1 MHEIVERD
9 GERSLSLSI
18 VAVAILL
25 STTPSPSY
33 HRPIMSLKV
42 GIVGLPNVGKSTLF
56 KALTRKP
63 VDINNYPFCTIEP
76 NVGIVEV
83 PDERMAKLSALSGS
97 KKLIPAVVEFVDIA
111 GLVKGASEGEGLGNK
126 FLANIR
132 EVDAI
137 VQVVRAFPAQGG
149 SASGGEIIHVY
160 ETVNPVRDIDII
172 NTELMLADL
181 ETLAKRKI
189 KTAKDMRG
197 GDKDAILELA
207 LIERLETELSNG
219 VLAHQILL
227 SLADEREKKILRGL
241 QLLTAKPFLYVY
253 NVSDIEKTLAPTLE
267 ERPHVKLDIKIEEEL
282 IEMSPEDIA
291 EMELESHIGDLI
303 RKAYSLL
310 GLMTYFTTGEQ
321 ETRAWTVRQGSTA
334 PQAGAAIHG
343 DFEEKFI
350 RAEVI
355 HWDTLLAAGSWSAAR
370 DQGTLRIEGK
380 DYIVDDG
387 DVIVFR
393 V

>member
-1 MHEIVERD
+1 M
-9 GERSLSLSI
+9 S
-18 VAVAILL
+18 
-25 STTPSPSY
+25 STK
-33 HRPIMSLKV
+33 LKV

-76 NVGIVEV
+76 NIGIVEV
-83 PDERMAKLSALSGS
+83 PDERLAKLSALSGS

-137 VQVVRAFPAQGG
+137 VEVVRAFENPD
-149 SASGGEIIHVY
+149 IIHVHNRI
-160 ETVNPVRDIDII
+160 EPHEDIDII

-197 GDKDAILELA
+197 GEKEAPAEFA

-219 VLAHQILL
+219 VLAHQVLL
-227 SLADEREKKILRGL
+227 SLTDEREKKILRGL

-253 NVSDIEKTLAPTLE
+253 NVSDIDKTLAPDLE

-282 IEMSPEDIA
+282 IEMSAEDIA
-291 EMELESHIGDLI
+291 EMELQSHIGDLI
-303 RKAYSLL
+303 RKAYLLL

-380 DYIVDDG
+380 DYIVEDG